1 MCFYILKQLFGKLFG
16 VVKGELRQKEG
27 EIEGSQFNYIFDGG
41 IGLNDLIELVDFGLK
56 GRMETDEVQQ
66 VRIFG
71 VAGLMYGVK
80 YQGY

>member
-1 MCFYILKQLFGKLFG
+1 
-16 VVKGELRQKEG
+16 
-27 EIEGSQFNYIFDGG
+27 
-41 IGLNDLIELVDFGLK
+41 LNDLIELVDFGLE